1 MIIGTRTLYPHQE
14 RAVQWMMEREK
25 DADCRGGFLC
35 DDMGLGK
42 TWSVLGL
49 LRSTTADCP
58 RTLLLCPLV
67 LIDQW
72 TAGALEAGFTVYHYP
87 SSHRWAMVGPAK
99 PVSRG
104 TIYIANFERID
115 ERETT
120 ILQFDRLIIDEAHVL
135 RNGFSKRY
143 GKIYE
148 LAKEVPR
155 TWCLTGTPLVNQLED
170 VQSLYRLVRGNKRA
184 GTIGSFDAALDVMGT
199 YALRRSVEDVGSLTL
214 SLGPRPDDTHIVLD
228 FETDAE
234 ASFYRM
240 IQGQIQRQLE
250 AFEEFDV
257 GNAAVIFKLLLR
269 LRQISIHP
277 QVYIQGQRRTHG
289 PAYTRANWA
298 GRSSTK
304 VNGLLDLLSQ
314 QTLGHN
320 WVVFC
325 NFQDEIELLRGVL
338 IQQPYI
344 GTVSTYHGKKRIE
357 ERAETLQE
365 HREACER
372 NTDVPVDELYGLPCF
387 ASMPDDVCRHIYSF
401 MKPVQNVIL
410 VQIHCGG
417 TGLNLQENDRV
428 VFMSPWWTSA
438 LMKQAVARVYR
449 MGQRKHVQV
458 YRLMLKEEA
467 SLNIDKR
474 MMSKAL
480 EKEDLCSAL
489 LDACIHG

>member
-1 MIIGTRTLYPHQE
+1 MIIGTRTLYPHQV
-14 RAVQWMMEREK
+14 RAVEWMMERET
-25 DADCRGGFLC
+25 DDTCRGGFLC

-49 LRSTTADCP
+49 LHSTADSCP
-58 RTLLLCPLV
+58 RTLILCPLV
-67 LIDQW
+67 LIGQW
-72 TAGALEAGFTVYHYP
+72 TAGAIEAGFTVYHYP
-87 SSHRWAMVGPAK
+87 SSHRWTMVGHAK
-99 PVSRG
+99 PVNRG
-104 TIYIANFERID
+104 TVYIANFERIH
-115 ERETT
+115 ERESTL
-120 ILQFDRLIIDEAHVL
+120 IEFDRLVIDEAHVL

-143 GKIYE
+143 EKIYE

-155 TWCLTGTPLVNQLED
+155 TWCLTGTPLVNRLED

-184 GTIGSFDAALDVMGT
+184 GTIGSFDGALDVMST
-199 YALRRSVEDVGSLTL
+199 YALRRSVEDVGAAL

-250 AFEEFDV
+250 AYEAFDV

-289 PAYTRANWA
+289 VAYTRADWSEK
-298 GRSSTK
+298 SSTK
-304 VNGLLDLLSQ
+304 VNGLLDLLSH

-338 IQQPYI
+338 MRQPYI

-357 ERAETLQE
+357 ERAATLQE
-365 HREACER
+365 HRGACER
-372 NTDVPVDELYGLPCF
+372 NTDVPVDELYKL
-387 ASMPDDVCRHIYSF
+387 ALPDDVCRHIYGF
-401 MKPVQNVIL
+401 MAPVQNVIL

-480 EKEDLCSAL
+480 EKEELCVSL
-489 LDACIHG
+489 LEACAKN

>member
-1 MIIGTRTLYPHQE
+1 M
-14 RAVQWMMEREK
+14 
-25 DADCRGGFLC
+25 
-35 DDMGLGK
+35 
-42 TWSVLGL
+42 S
-49 LRSTTADCP
+49 
-58 RTLLLCPLV
+58 
-67 LIDQW
+67 
-72 TAGALEAGFTVYHYP
+72 
-87 SSHRWAMVGPAK
+87 
-99 PVSRG
+99 
-104 TIYIANFERID
+104 
-115 ERETT
+115 
-120 ILQFDRLIIDEAHVL
+120 
-135 RNGFSKRY
+135 
-143 GKIYE
+143 
-148 LAKEVPR
+148 
-155 TWCLTGTPLVNQLED
+155 
-170 VQSLYRLVRGNKRA
+170 
-184 GTIGSFDAALDVMGT
+184 T
-199 YALRRSVEDVGSLTL
+199 YALRRSVEDVGAAL

-250 AFEEFDV
+250 AYEAFDV

-289 PAYTRANWA
+289 TAYTRADWSEK
-298 GRSSTK
+298 SSTK

-325 NFQDEIELLRGVL
+325 NFQDEIELLRGTL
-338 IQQPYI
+338 MRQPYI

-357 ERAETLQE
+357 ERASTLQE
-365 HREACER
+365 HRDACER
-372 NTDVPVDELYGLPCF
+372 NTDVPVDELYKL
-387 ASMPDDVCRHIYSF
+387 ALPDDVCRHIYGF
-401 MKPVQNVIL
+401 MAPVQNVIL

-480 EKEDLCSAL
+480 EKEELCTSL
-489 LDACIHG
+489 LEACAKN

>member
-1 MIIGTRTLYPHQE
+1 MIIGTRTLYPHQV
-14 RAVQWMMEREK
+14 RAVEWMMERET
-25 DADCRGGFLC
+25 DTERRGGFLC

-49 LRSTTADCP
+49 LHSTVTSCP
-58 RTLLLCPLV
+58 RTLILCPLV
-67 LIDQW
+67 LIGQW
-72 TAGALEAGFTVYHYP
+72 TAGAIEAGFTVYHYP
-87 SSHRWAMVGPAK
+87 STHRWTMVGSAK

-104 TIYIANFERID
+104 TIYIANFERIH
-115 ERETT
+115 ERESTL
-120 ILQFDRLIIDEAHVL
+120 IEFDRLVIDEAHVL

-143 GKIYE
+143 EKIYE

-155 TWCLTGTPLVNQLED
+155 TWCLTGTPLVNRLED

-184 GTIGSFDAALDVMGT
+184 GTIGSFDAALDVMAT
-199 YALRRSVEDVGSLTL
+199 YALRRSVEDVGAAL
-214 SLGPRPDDTHIVLD
+214 SLGPRPEDTHIVLD

-250 AFEEFDV
+250 AYEAFDV

-289 PAYTRANWA
+289 TAYTRADWSEK
-298 GRSSTK
+298 SSTK

-325 NFQDEIELLRGVL
+325 NFQDEIELLRGTL
-338 IQQPYI
+338 MRQPYI

-357 ERAETLQE
+357 ERAATLQE
-365 HREACER
+365 HRGACER
-372 NTDVPVDELYGLPCF
+372 NTDVPVDVLYGLPL
-387 ASMPDDVCRHIYSF
+387 PDDVCRHIYGF
-401 MKPVQNVIL
+401 MAPVQNVIL

-480 EKEDLCSAL
+480 EKEELCTTL
-489 LDACIHG
+489 LEACAKN